1 VISIRH
7 SRRVAPV
14 REPRRGAHE
23 ALPWAERV
31 LQGMGAH
38 SGFAD
43 ALLGDLTEERARRA
57 ERQGAIAARWW
68 YAREAFRSVP
78 HLLRNALRHGGARG
92 RARAAAV
99 LSVMA
104 LVPTVALIAV
114 LLREGPPA
122 RLVFESQ
129 GGRRAFDGI
138 VLNTRH
144 PVQLETRALDA
155 TGRPLRS
162 AKIRYQ
168 WAAGAPVRVTPAGVV
183 TCTQPGDATVRA
195 SAGAVATT
203 VILRCRPVKTV
214 HAEMDVNLV
223 AGGPGHDLV
232 FMAIGPDGRPVDLLT
247 GELQVEDST
256 IATLHGTHLRPV
268 RPGMTNVTM
277 HIGDGEGWTEVSV
290 YEQVRTFEGLRSD
303 QQLVVAPVLL
313 TRAST
318 VRWSLPT
325 GLFELSYGRSSNR
338 QPIPT
343 FAVDGPVMCMPDFGP
358 TVEHVRCLV
367 RGPGASLRI
376 THPGTVTGEISGS
389 IALWQQRYR

>member
-1 VISIRH
+1 MISIRH
-7 SRRVAPV
+7 SRRVAPM

-31 LQGMGAH
+31 LQSMGAH

-57 ERQGAIAARWW
+57 EQQGTIAARWW

-92 RARAAAV
+92 RARAAAI
-99 LSVMA
+99 LAVMT
-104 LVPTVALIAV
+104 LVPTAALVAV
-114 LLREGPPA
+114 LLRDGPPA
-122 RLVFESQ
+122 QLVFESQ

-155 TGRPLRS
+155 DGRPLRS

-168 WAAGAPVRVTPAGVV
+168 WVDGAPVRVTPDGVV
-183 TCTQPGDATVRA
+183 SCMQPGDATVRA

-214 HAEMDVNLV
+214 HTESYVNFV
-223 AGGPGHDLV
+223 AGDAGRDLT
-232 FMAIGPDGRPVDLLT
+232 FMAIGVDGRPVDLLT
-247 GELQVEDST
+247 GELRVEDST

-268 RPGMTNVTM
+268 RPGTTHVVM
-277 HIGDGEGWTEVSV
+277 HIGDGEGWTGVSV
-290 YEQVRTFEGLRSD
+290 YEQVRTF
-303 QQLVVAPVLL
+303 
-313 TRAST
+313 
-318 VRWSLPT
+318 
-325 GLFELSYGRSSNR
+325 
-338 QPIPT
+338 
-343 FAVDGPVMCMPDFGP
+343 
-358 TVEHVRCLV
+358 
-367 RGPGASLRI
+367 
-376 THPGTVTGEISGS
+376 
-389 IALWQQRYR
+389 